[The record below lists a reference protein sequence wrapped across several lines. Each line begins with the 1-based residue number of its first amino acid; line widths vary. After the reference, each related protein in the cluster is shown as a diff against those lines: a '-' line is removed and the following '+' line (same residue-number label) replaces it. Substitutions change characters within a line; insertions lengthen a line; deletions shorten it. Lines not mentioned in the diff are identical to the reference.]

1 MEAEYASREFFY
13 IQNETSW
20 VFVSSAVSLLALELT

>member
-1 MEAEYASREFFY
+1 MPVGNFFY